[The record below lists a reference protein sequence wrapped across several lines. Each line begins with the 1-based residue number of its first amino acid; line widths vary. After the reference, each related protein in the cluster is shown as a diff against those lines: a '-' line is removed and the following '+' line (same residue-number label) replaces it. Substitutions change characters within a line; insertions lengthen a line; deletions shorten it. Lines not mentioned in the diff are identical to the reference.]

1 MTISKLVQ
9 TSAKG
14 STNLATPRGVSLLE
28 SMISTLLVGV
38 ILVASMK
45 TVGTVMQQRNSTV
58 DDQRAVWL
66 AQEMFA
72 EILEK
77 EYADPHDNSPTFG
90 PEETGSRHNYDD
102 VDDFH
107 SWNKMPP
114 EQRDGTPLSNLAEWR
129 REVVIEYVDPG
140 NPAIPLGHDT
150 GAKRITV
157 NVYKNDQLLSSLQSV
172 RSTAWFA
179 N

>member
-1 MTISKLVQ
+1 MTISKLVRI
-9 TSAKG
+9 SARG
-14 STNLATPRGVSLLE
+14 STNPAIPRGVSLLE

-77 EYADPHDNSPTFG
+77 
-90 PEETGSRHNYDD
+90 R
-102 VDDFH
+102 
-107 SWNKMPP
+107 
-114 EQRDGTPLSNLAEWR
+114 
-129 REVVIEYVDPG
+129 
-140 NPAIPLGHDT
+140 
-150 GAKRITV
+150 
-157 NVYKNDQLLSSLQSV
+157 
-172 RSTAWFA
+172 
-179 N
+179 